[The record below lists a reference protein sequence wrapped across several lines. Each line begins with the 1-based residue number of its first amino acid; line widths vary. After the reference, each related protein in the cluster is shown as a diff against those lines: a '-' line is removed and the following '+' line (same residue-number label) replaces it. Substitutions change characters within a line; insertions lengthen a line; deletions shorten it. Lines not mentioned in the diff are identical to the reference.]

1 MIKPFCG
8 GALDPHYLA
17 YFDYFNRELFYE
29 AHDVLEN
36 LWLAQRGKPD
46 DLYYKGLIQFAG
58 AFVHLQKNRL
68 GPAVALFNLARGNLN
83 RFPPFHH
90 QLNLAELLDTAA
102 QWIEKIEAATGNP
115 LVVFGPPKLRLE
127 TGRP

>member
-8 GALDPHYLA
+8 GALDPQYLA

-68 GPAVALFNLARGNLN
+68 RPAVALFNLARGNLN
-83 RFPPFHH
+83 RFPPLHH